1 LGKNAAYVR
10 VSISD
15 GKLELVDMKDM
26 RTFANQF
33 GPASWT
39 GRAPGNQPLSVRDI
53 SSQEIYALD
62 VDLP

>member
-33 GPASWT
+33 GPASLD
-39 GRAPGNQPLSVRDI
+39 RPGAGESAAVCARH
-53 SSQEIYALD
+53 
-62 VDLP
+62 